1 MLPRRLLPRRS
12 TVGRY
17 RNLCCDEPRSLCCGL
32 GGVHEARVP
41 SIEGDL
47 VTLRYAKD
55 DHAHTNSETEQ
66 AHAGVMTEQREQPVI
81 SIDDVGV
88 YSTKGRKKQ
97 GVRELL
103 RNHGKRNRE
112 DIFWPLRQVSI
123 EEGPS
128 DGVGRRGSR

>member
-17 RNLCCDEPRSLCCGL
+17 RSLYCDEPRSLCCGL

-41 SIEGDL
+41 SIEGEL

-55 DHAHTNSETEQ
+55 DYAHTNPETEQ
-66 AHAGVMTEQREQPVI
+66 AHPGVMPEQREQTVI

-88 YSTKGRKKQ
+88 YFT
-97 GVRELL
+97 
-103 RNHGKRNRE
+103 
-112 DIFWPLRQVSI
+112 
-123 EEGPS
+123 EGPNMQC
-128 DGVGRRGSR
+128 V

>member
-1 MLPRRLLPRRS
+1 MVLPRLLPRSR
-12 TVGRY
+12 TVDRY
-17 RNLCCDEPRSLCCGL
+17 RNLCYHEPRSLCRGL

-47 VTLRYAKD
+47 VTLSYAKD

-88 YSTKGRKKQ
+88 YFTKGRKKQ
-97 GVRELL
+97 GFRELL
-103 RNHGKRNRE
+103 RNHG
-112 DIFWPLRQVSI
+112 
-123 EEGPS
+123 
-128 DGVGRRGSR
+128 